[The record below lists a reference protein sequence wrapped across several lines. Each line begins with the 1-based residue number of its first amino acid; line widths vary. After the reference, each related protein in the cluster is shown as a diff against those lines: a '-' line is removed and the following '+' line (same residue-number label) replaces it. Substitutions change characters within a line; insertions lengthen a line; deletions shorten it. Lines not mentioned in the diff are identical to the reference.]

1 MKVLVIPTW
10 YPNGADKLMGIYH
23 KEFTEA
29 LNNHGILANMLFIDR
44 QRLSKPFKYLFMK
57 KNEVIKES
65 NYQVY
70 IKRMLNYTPINF
82 DLQMK
87 LYTKKMNKAFKE
99 YIKIHGKPDVI
110 HAHVTVPAG
119 VCACM
124 IGKKFH
130 IPVVVTE
137 HCGDLERFFNKE
149 PFKKYSGFVLNN
161 SIYSCVSSYMK
172 DIAYKYHKDV
182 YVLPNT
188 VNIDIFANKVKRKVK
203 DEFRFVIACALRDG
217 KKIDIA
223 LQALKILKNENMN
236 VHLDIIG
243 TGFLEDY
250 YKKICHD
257 LELDDIVTF
266 MGQKSKKEMAD
277 IFKGEHA
284 LIISSELESFAIPGI
299 EALASGMPV
308 VSTDCLGP
316 RMFINKDTGL
326 LCKVNDKKDLARS
339 MKFLIEHYNE
349 YDPSYIKDF
358 AKKFGEDEVVKTATH
373 LYELAINKVS
383 DN

>member
-44 QRLSKPFKYLFMK
+44 QRLSKPLKYLFMK
-57 KNEVIKES
+57 KNEIIKES
-65 NYQVY
+65 NYEVY
-70 IKRMLNYTPINF
+70 IKRMLNYAPINF

-87 LYTKKMNKAFKE
+87 LYTRKMEKAFKK
-99 YIKIHGKPDVI
+99 YIKIYGKPDVI
-110 HAHVTVPAG
+110 HAHVIVPAG
-119 VCACM
+119 VAACM
-124 IGKKFH
+124 IGKKYH

-137 HCGDLERFFNKE
+137 HCGDLERFFSKE
-149 PFKKYSGFVLNN
+149 PYKKYSNFVLKN
-161 SIYSCVSSYMK
+161 SVYSCVSSYMK
-172 DIAYKYHKDV
+172 DIINKYHKDI
-182 YVLPNT
+182 YLLPNT
-188 VNIDIFANKVKRKVK
+188 VNINIFSNQVKRKVK
-203 DEFRFVIACALRDG
+203 DEFRFVIVCALRDG
-217 KKIDIA
+217 KKIDVA
-223 LQALKILKNENMN
+223 LEALNILRNENIN

-243 TGFLEDY
+243 SGFLEDY
-250 YKKICHD
+250 YKKVCHD
-257 LELDDIVTF
+257 LNLDDIVTF
-266 MGQKSKKEMAD
+266 MGQKSKPEIAE
-277 IFKGEHA
+277 IFKKEHA

-316 RMFINKDTGL
+316 RMFINKSTGI

-339 MKFLIEHYNE
+339 MKLLINHYNE
-349 YDPSYIKDF
+349 YDSNNIRDF
-358 AKKFGEDEVVKTATH
+358 AKKFGEDEVVKTAVN
-373 LYELAINKVS
+373 LYELAINKVN